1 MERKTTL
8 VVVVL
13 LLTIHGNFLGF
24 GRVLIEKDRMDGV
37 DFLNHLDMEWLDLSS

>member
-13 LLTIHGNFLGF
+13 LLTIHGNFL
-24 GRVLIEKDRMDGV
+24 VLEEKDRMDGV
-37 DFLNHLDMEWLDLSS
+37 DFLNHLDIERLDLSS